1 MECGARPQLWGL
13 DQLTWWKK
21 LLSTLRF
28 FKRILSPCRGGGFP
42 FAAGVQDG
50 GESESQCVCCHSFP
64 DAASLKETC
73 SAAPRVFATAPGDR
87 APMKGTQ
94 LGERGGVNAAAG
106 AGGGEGRGGVR
117 VGRVL
122 SSESGRQ
129 LLQALF

>member
-13 DQLTWWKK
+13 DQLTRWKK

-28 FKRILSPCRGGGFP
+28 FKRILLLGRGGGFSL
-42 FAAGVQDG
+42 AAGVQDG
-50 GESESQCVCCHSFP
+50 GESESECVRCHSFP
-64 DAASLKETC
+64 DASSLGCTARFCYGSRRPCTHEGH
-73 SAAPRVFATAPGDR
+73 AAG
-87 APMKGTQ
+87 G
-94 LGERGGVNAAAG
+94 GGVTAAAAAG
-106 AGGGEGRGGVR
+106 GGGWGVP